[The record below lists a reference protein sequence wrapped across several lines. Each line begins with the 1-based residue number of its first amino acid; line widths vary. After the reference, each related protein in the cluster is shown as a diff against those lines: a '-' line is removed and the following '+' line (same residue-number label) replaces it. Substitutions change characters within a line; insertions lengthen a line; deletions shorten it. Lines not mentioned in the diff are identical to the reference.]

1 MPSGEIPVFEIR
13 MNILRK
19 FQTFEQNFP
28 QPLKILHREL
38 YFNDFRENRI
48 RSEIY
53 FASKTTRLALMNEK
67 F

>member
-48 RSEIY
+48 RSKIY